1 MKLNVVLDL
10 DNTLIN
16 TVDFNPS
23 LKPRYYSKLYDK
35 NTLICG
41 RPYLFEFLEWLF
53 DNCNVSVFTAADKD
67 YALFIIDNFILRDK
81 NGRKL
86 DRKLD
91 FIFYRYHVNI
101 GINTFGEG
109 LKDLRIIWD
118 TFDMYGFNCSNT
130 VIVDDSPDVKMTN
143 PLNAIL
149 IYPFNALNG
158 FNDGHLLKV
167 QDRLEYIVNN
177 LKVTSGECV
186 FKTFPEG
193 ENYIF

>member
-16 TVDFNPS
+16 TVDFNPL
-23 LKPRYYSKLYDK
+23 LKTKYFCKIYDR
-35 NTLICG
+35 NNLICA

-53 DNCNVSVFTAADKD
+53 DNCNVSVFTYADKD
-67 YALFIIDNFILRDK
+67 YALFIIDHFILRDK
-81 NGRKL
+81 KGRKL
-86 DRKLD
+86 KRKLD
-91 FIFYRYHVNI
+91 FIFYRYHVTM
-101 GINTFGEG
+101 GINQFGGG

-143 PLNAIL
+143 PLNAIMV
-149 IYPFNALNG
+149 YPFNAITG
-158 FNDGHLLKV
+158 IGDKHLLKV
-167 QDRLEYIVNN
+167 KDRLEYIVKNIDG
-177 LKVTSGECV
+177 VTQECV